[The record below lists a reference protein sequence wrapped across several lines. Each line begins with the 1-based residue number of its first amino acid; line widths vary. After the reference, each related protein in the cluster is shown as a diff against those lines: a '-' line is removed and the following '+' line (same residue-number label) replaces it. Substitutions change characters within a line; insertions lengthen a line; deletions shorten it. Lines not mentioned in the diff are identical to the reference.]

1 MQETHS
7 FGEPFEARLTGLGFA
22 GSAKHKYM
30 QGYSPLSHV
39 LKAAGEYEMRQPQTM
54 KSLRGRKQGLI
65 NLVDIVCCNLDKV
78 GGCRLEVRV
87 RGEPGLSLAD
97 AIAAGKKQITSLLEL
112 LGRDIQVKKVKVSDY
127 RDFVKQE
134 LAAAMAAN
142 VFRGMRDT
150 GPTEEQRDLFHQKVV
165 GWSTLV
171 SNIGFVSGH
180 FARAELFLAM
190 GPQTKTHLLFQK
202 KLGGQEQKVLL
213 QRKRLRLLCQRRQG
227 QKSLHLLCQ
236 RRQRQK
242 GLHLCARGGKG
253 RGA

>member
-1 MQETHS
+1 
-7 FGEPFEARLTGLGFA
+7 
-22 GSAKHKYM
+22 M

-150 GPTEEQRDLFHQKVV
+150 GPTEEQRDLFHQKVA

-180 FARAELFLAM
+180 FARAVSGNGATNQNPPFIPEEVGWAGAEGIVTEEEIAPVVPEEARAEEPAPVVPEEAKAE
-190 GPQTKTHLLFQK
+190 GPPSEWVT
-202 KLGGQEQKVLL
+202 
-213 QRKRLRLLCQRRQG
+213 C
-227 QKSLHLLCQ
+227 
-236 RRQRQK
+236 
-242 GLHLCARGGKG
+242 
-253 RGA
+253 